1 MVKRK
6 YSQATTSSGESGF
19 TIIESLMA
27 IIVVAILL
35 AAIAPVLVLSTAT
48 RVQARRIELATQAAK
63 TFIDAVQSQTI
74 SINSITAITLSAA
87 TGADPRKVSDTNKQA
102 DYLVNT
108 TKMPAPANPTGKSS
122 LYCYHSD
129 GKLKLPT
136 DSDCDAANNQFLIQA
151 AQIKVTGS
159 TQNEGYRLAIRV
171 YRKDA
176 FDDSEA
182 LLASTGTQN
191 TKQQTFTGGLGQ
203 KKAPLIEMTTDI
215 ATKNTTFESLCRRLG
230 RAENKDCNS

>member
-6 YSQATTSSGESGF
+6 YFQANQSFDESGF

-35 AAIAPVLVLSTAT
+35 TAIAPVLVLSTAT

-74 SINSITAITLSAA
+74 STNGITPITLQAA
-87 TGADPRKVSDTNKQA
+87 TGVAPRKVSDTNKQA
-102 DYLVNT
+102 DYLVNAT
-108 TKMPAPANPTGKSS
+108 NMPAPANPTGKSS

-136 DSDCDAANNQFLIQA
+136 DSDCDTANNLFFIQA
-151 AQIKVTGS
+151 AQIKVQNS
-159 TQNEGYRLAIRV
+159 TPNEGYRLAIRV
-171 YRKDA
+171 YRQDA
-176 FDDSEA
+176 FDGSEA

-191 TKQQTFTGGLGQ
+191 RKQQTFTGGLGQ
-203 KKAPLIEMTTDI
+203 KKAPLVEMTTDI

-230 RAENKDCNS
+230 RAEDKDCNS

>member
-6 YSQATTSSGESGF
+6 YLQATPSSGESGF

-27 IIVVAILL
+27 IIVAAILL
-35 AAIAPVLVLSTAT
+35 AAIAPVLVLATAT

-74 SINSITAITLSAA
+74 SLDSITPISLSAS
-87 TGADPRKVSDTNKQA
+87 TGADPRKVSVADKQA

-108 TKMPAPANPTGKSS
+108 TNMPAPVNPTGKSS

-136 DSDCDAANNQFLIQA
+136 DTDCDAANNQFFIQA
-151 AQIKVTGS
+151 AQIKVNSS
-159 TQNEGYRLAIRV
+159 TPNEGYRLAIRV

-176 FDDSEA
+176 FDGSGA

-191 TKQQTFTGGLGQ
+191 IKQQTFTGGLGQ
-203 KKAPLIEMTTDI
+203 KKAPLVEMTTDI
-215 ATKNTTFESLCRRLG
+215 ATKNTTFEALCRRLG
-230 RAENKDCNS
+230 RAENKNCNS